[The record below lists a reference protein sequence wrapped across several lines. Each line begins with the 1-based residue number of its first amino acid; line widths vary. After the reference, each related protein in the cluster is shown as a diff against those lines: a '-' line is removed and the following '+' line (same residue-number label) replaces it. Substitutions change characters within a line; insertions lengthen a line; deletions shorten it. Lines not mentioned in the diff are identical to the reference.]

1 MIKHKP
7 GEEKDPPINCK
18 KHGKV
23 SYVEFSID
31 NSDGEYDIEFKK
43 KFCFACWVEKMT
55 EGLQE
60 F

>member
-1 MIKHKP
+1 
-7 GEEKDPPINCK
+7 
-18 KHGKV
+18 V